1 VNRGTG
7 PDQQV
12 GLAAVAEVGGRAGA
26 VSDGV
31 EIGNTEVPER
41 CLGKESDAEGSV
53 IGEAE
58 DPDKVPCLAVGG

>member
-1 VNRGTG
+1 M
-7 PDQQV
+7 

-26 VSDGV
+26 VDDGV
-31 EIGNTEVPER
+31 ELSYAEVPAR